1 MGVTAHSNTTR
12 GLAGGAGPVS
22 PLHGLKRTL
31 WHLGGKKGKQGAQ
44 AGMGDVPWL
53 PVAWEME
60 RGEEL
65 QVWRQNLLGVVKNSM

>member
-1 MGVTAHSNTTR
+1 MQREGST
-12 GLAGGAGPVS
+12 GQLAGGAGPVS
-22 PLHGLKRTL
+22 PLHVLKRIL
-31 WHLGGKKGKQGAQ
+31 WYLGGNKGKQGAQ

-65 QVWRQNLLGVVKNSM
+65 QIWRQNLLRVVKNSM